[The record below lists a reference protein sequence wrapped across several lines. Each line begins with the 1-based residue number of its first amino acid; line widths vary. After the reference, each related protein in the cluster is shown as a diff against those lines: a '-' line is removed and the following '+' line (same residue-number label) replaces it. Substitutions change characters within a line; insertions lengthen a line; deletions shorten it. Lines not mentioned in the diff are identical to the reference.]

1 MENFPIYNLSVTS
14 TFQNFW
20 SIQHTYIYTYT
31 HTYIHKEEKYRSGSK
46 KALLKKSHAHA
57 YNVILVHTYTREEN
71 TQSP

>member
-1 MENFPIYNLSVTS
+1 MCVYIHTH
-14 TFQNFW
+14 THTH
-20 SIQHTYIYTYT
+20 IHTYIQR
-31 HTYIHKEEKYRSGSK
+31 EEKYRSGSK